1 MAVPSSGE
9 ISLLGIWSEKNES
22 DYTAMSADG
31 ENAFS
36 LRGLSDDGEDDSLS
50 MGQINLNPRNIAAN
64 RPNQSTP
71 HAMSEFYSY
80 DHDEASIAGYMV
92 DDFQGTPTSTRA
104 NFNTTTL
111 GDSLTAGDASGDAN
125 GNSTSVRPDWSTLGG
140 ATSYNSGNHYIK
152 MANTSN
158 SNHSQWRTTD
168 VDQRDGMSATSIS
181 VSGIQFVWEFGFYIA
196 SAGNKDLR
204 FVLEA
209 GSSVPTG
216 TWNSGGSNFKIYAF
230 TFDDQSGYI
239 RWQRWGSS
247 GSQTTVVQTSNS
259 SFSYNTNQ
267 VCKITKTSGNLW
279 NITIDGTSVMSNTK
293 EATNAYTNFYG
304 YRFWTAKSGNTGT
317 DNRVNYIKTYRE

>member
-31 ENAFS
+31 ENMFS

-50 MGQINLNPRNIAAN
+50 MGQINLNPRNISAN
-64 RPNQSTP
+64 RPNQSAP

-80 DHDEASIAGYMV
+80 DHDEASIAGFMV
-92 DDFQGTPTSTRA
+92 DDFKGTPTSTRA
-104 NFNTTTL
+104 NFNSTTL
-111 GDSLTAGDASGDAN
+111 SDSLTSGDASGDTN
-125 GNSTSVRPDWSTLGG
+125 GHSTSTRPLWTTLGA
-140 ATSYNSGNHYIK
+140 ATAHTSDDYIR
-152 MANTSN
+152 MGSTSN
-158 SNHSQWRTTD
+158 SNHSQWRTTQ
-168 VDQRDGMSATSIS
+168 VDKRDGASASSIS
-181 VSGIQFVWEFGFYIA
+181 VGSVQFCWEFSFYIA
-196 SAGNKDLR
+196 SGGNKDLR

-230 TFDDQSGYI
+230 TFDDSSGYI

-279 NITIDGTSVMSNTK
+279 NIAIDGTSVMSNTK